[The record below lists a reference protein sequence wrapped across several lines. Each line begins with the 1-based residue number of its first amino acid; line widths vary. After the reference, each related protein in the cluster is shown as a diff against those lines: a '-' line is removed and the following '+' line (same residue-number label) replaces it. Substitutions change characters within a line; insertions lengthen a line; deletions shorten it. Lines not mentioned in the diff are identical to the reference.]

1 MASSRRAYPANHD
14 IAEILRQIG
23 EYLAMQQVP
32 FKPRAYE
39 KAAMTVEG
47 LEESMAER
55 FAAGGKKALM
65 EIPGIGQGIA
75 EKIAE
80 FLDTGKVKEYEQLKK
95 ATPVRLDELARVEG
109 MGPKSV
115 QRLYKELGIRNLKEL
130 EKAAKEGKIATLPGF
145 GKKSE
150 EKILKGIEFAK
161 GSGQRFVLGSLMT
174 RIREIE
180 AALSSV
186 PGAEKVVV
194 AGSARRRKET
204 VGDIDILA
212 ASSNPKAIMEKFVSM
227 PGVMSVIAHGETKSS
242 IKIRPGINVDLRVV
256 PKESYGAALN
266 YFTGSKDHNV
276 AIRQLAIK
284 KGFTLNEYGLFRIKD
299 GVKGK
304 SVAGA
309 DEKEIYK
316 ILGMDWPEPELREN
330 TGEVQ
335 AALAHKLPKII
346 GYSDLVGDLQ
356 VQTNWTD
363 GADSIEAMA
372 RAAMARGLKYIA
384 ITDHTKRLA
393 MTHGLDEVRI
403 KEQWKEIDAVN
414 RKLGGKIKILKGTE
428 CDILK
433 DGSLDLP
440 DEILAKLDVVG
451 VSVHSFFNLSKK
463 EQTERVLRAIANPHV
478 DILFHPTDRI
488 INRRPPIEVDM
499 DAVIAAAKKNGTV
512 LEIDALPDRA
522 DLKDEYI
529 RKCVEAGVRL
539 SIDSDAHATAHYAYL
554 EYGISQARRGWACRS
569 DVVNAWPLGAMLK
582 KLKGH

>member
-1 MASSRRAYPANHD
+1 
-14 IAEILRQIG
+14 
-23 EYLAMQQVP
+23 MQQVP

>member
-1 MASSRRAYPANHD
+1 MASSKPPSPPNHD
-14 IAEILRQIG
+14 IAEIFRQMG
-23 EYLAMQQVP
+23 EYLTMQQVP

-39 KAAMTVEG
+39 KAAMTVDG
-47 LEESMAER
+47 LEESIADR
-55 FAAGGKKALM
+55 FSAGGKKALM
-65 EIPGIGQGIA
+65 EIPGIGRGIA
-75 EKIAE
+75 DKIAE
-80 FLDTGKVKEYEQLKK
+80 FIETGKVKEYEQLKK

-115 QRLYKELGIRNLKEL
+115 QRLYKELGIRNLEEL
-130 EKAAKEGKIATLPGF
+130 EVAAKAGKIAKLAGF

-150 EKILKGIEFAK
+150 EKILKSIGFAK
-161 GSGQRFVLGSLMT
+161 GSGQRFILGFVMPQ
-174 RIREIE
+174 IRDLE
-180 AALSSV
+180 AALSAV
-186 PGAEKVVV
+186 PGAGKVVV

-204 VGDIDILA
+204 IGDIDILA
-212 ASSNPKAIMEKFVSM
+212 VSSKPKAIMEKFVSM
-227 PGVMSVIAHGETKSS
+227 PGVMNVIAHGETKSS

-256 PKESYGAALN
+256 PKRSYGAALN

-284 KGFTLNEYGLFRIKD
+284 KGYKLNEYGLFKIS
-299 GVKGK
+299 GK
-304 SVAGA
+304 TDKAVAGA

-316 ILGMDWPEPELREN
+316 LLGMDWPEPELREN

-335 AALAHKLPKII
+335 AALAHKLPKIV
-346 GYSDLVGDLQ
+346 GYGDIVGDLQ

-363 GADSIEAMA
+363 GADSIETMA
-372 RAAMARGLKYIA
+372 RAAMEKGLEYIA

-393 MTHGLDEVRI
+393 MAHGLDEIRI

-414 RKLGGKIKILKGTE
+414 KKLVGKIKILKGTE

-440 DEILAKLDVVG
+440 DEILSKLDIVG

-488 INRRPPIEVDM
+488 INRRPPVEIDM
-499 DAVIAAAKKNGTV
+499 DAVIGAAKRNGTV

-522 DLKDEYI
+522 DLKDEYV

-539 SIDSDAHATAHYAYL
+539 SIDSDAHAVAHYGYL

-569 DVVNAWPLGAMLK
+569 DIVNAWPLGTMLK
-582 KLKGH
+582 KLKGR